1 MASLPFPDGDRR
13 WILVVAVEA
22 FADRGGRDTVPA
34 EGSDRTL
41 TEQQIRSEI
50 GEILD
55 RLQSLPA
62 EAFAERS
69 RLRDRQAELGR
80 TLRMI
85 EIPGSEGITQRW
97 AKQAGSKATEDLGHP
112 EIVSP
117 IESGGGGG
125 Q

>member
-1 MASLPFPDGDRR
+1 MP
-13 WILVVAVEA
+13 
-22 FADRGGRDTVPA
+22 T
-34 EGSDRTL
+34 EGSDPDL
-41 TEQQIRSEI
+41 TERQIRSQI

-55 RLQSLPA
+55 QLQNLPA

-97 AKQAGSKATEDLGHP
+97 AEQAGSKATEDLGHP

-125 Q
+125 T